1 MNGKA
6 GLTVLRNLKPVGS
19 LTYRKG
25 ATSTSRTRQLNGL
38 RVGDRYNFQ
47 ILTRRFTGS
56 GRNDACYL
64 RFRYKDPVIDT
75 SPFI

>member
-47 ILTRRFTGS
+47 AALILTRRFTGS
-56 GRNDACYL
+56 GRNDVVL
-64 RFRYKDPVIDT
+64 LEVPL
-75 SPFI
+75 